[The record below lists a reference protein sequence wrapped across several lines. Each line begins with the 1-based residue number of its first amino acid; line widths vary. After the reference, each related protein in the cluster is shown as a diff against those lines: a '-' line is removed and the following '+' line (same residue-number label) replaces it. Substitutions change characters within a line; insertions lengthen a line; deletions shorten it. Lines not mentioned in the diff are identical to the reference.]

1 MNSYNTE
8 SKLRVNEKEYTYFDI
23 TKISESKKMPYSIK
37 ILLENLLRNEDGVS
51 VTKTDIESIMNWKE
65 NAGIKEISFKP
76 ARVLLQDFT
85 GVPAVVDLAAMRDAI
100 EKLGKSSDKI
110 NPLQPVELVIDHSVQ
125 VDSYGSPNSLN
136 NNISLEFKRNYE
148 RYKFLK
154 WGQSAFDNFKV
165 VPPDT
170 GIVHQI
176 NIEYLARGIFTQN
189 KNTGEVAYPD
199 TVVGTDS
206 HTTMINGVGILGWG
220 VGGIEAEASML
231 GQPISMLIPKVVGFE
246 IVGNLN
252 EGVTATDLV
261 LTIVEKLRK
270 HGVVGKFVEF
280 YGEGLKYLS
289 LGDRATIANMAPEY
303 GATCGIFPIDD
314 ETINYMSLTNRSEQ
328 SVDLFKDYSLKNKMQ
343 AADCLSAEYS
353 ENLKIN
359 LTDIKPS
366 IAGPKRPQ
374 DKIELINSKS
384 ELLTHL
390 PSNLKSAEF
399 VLEDQDYKLTDGD
412 IVIAAITSCT
422 NTSNPNVMVA
432 AGILAKKAIELGC
445 ETKKWV
451 KTSLAPGSLVVNEY
465 LKKSNLMSYLE
476 GLGFHN
482 VGYGCTTCIGNS
494 GPLKNEISM
503 AIQDNDLTVASI
515 LSGNRN
521 FEGRVHADVK
531 LNYLASPPLV
541 VAYAIAGT
549 MNIDLTKDPISAV
562 NGKNIYLKDIWPTK
576 EEIDSVIKN
585 SISKDLFEKS
595 YSNIYD
601 GQDEWKEINIE
612 NTDKYK
618 WTDSSYIANPPFFN
632 NITSKESVI
641 NEITNAKVLAYLGD
655 SVTTDHISPAGNIKS
670 DSPAGKYLLSKN
682 VKESEF
688 NSYGSRRGN
697 HEVMKRGTFANIRL
711 KNKLVPGVEGGFTM
725 HPDSSETITIFEASE
740 KYISKSIPTII
751 LAGKEYGCGSSRDW
765 AAKGPKLLGVKAVI
779 AESFERIH
787 RSNLVGMGILPLK
800 FKDGE
805 NAQSIGLTG
814 FEEYKISNIDNGN
827 AKSVNIAA
835 INSKG
840 ESIEFEAEVCIFTP
854 QEIEYFKNGGIL
866 PYVLKQLAA

>member
-8 SKLRVNEKEYTYFDI
+8 SKLKVNEKEYTYFDI

-51 VTKTDIESIMNWKE
+51 VTKTDIESIMNWRE

-189 KNTGEVAYPD
+189 KNTSEFAYPD

-549 MNIDLTKDPISAV
+549 MNIDLTKDPISIV

-711 KNKLVPGVEGGFTM
+711 KNKLVPGVEGGFTI
-725 HPDSSETITIFEASE
+725 HPDSSEMITIFDASE
-740 KYISKSIPTII
+740 KYISKNIPTII

>member
-390 PSNLKSAEF
+390 PSNLKSVEF

-725 HPDSSETITIFEASE
+725 HPDSSEMVTIFDASE
-740 KYISKSIPTII
+740 KYINKRIPTII

-814 FEEYKISNIDNGN
+814 FEKYKISNIDNGN

>member
-8 SKLRVNEKEYTYFDI
+8 SKLKVNEKEYTYFDI

-541 VAYAIAGT
+541 VSYAIAGT
-549 MNIDLTKDPISAV
+549 MNIDLTKDPISTV

-725 HPDSSETITIFEASE
+725 HPDSSEMITIFEASE

>member
-549 MNIDLTKDPISAV
+549 MNIDLTKDPISTV

-725 HPDSSETITIFEASE
+725 HPDSSEMITIFEASE
-740 KYISKSIPTII
+740 KYISKSIHTII

-814 FEEYKISNIDNGN
+814 FEKYKISNIDNGN

>member
-725 HPDSSETITIFEASE
+725 HPDSSEMVTIFDASE
-740 KYISKSIPTII
+740 KYINERIPTII

-814 FEEYKISNIDNGN
+814 FEKYKISNIDNGN

>member
-390 PSNLKSAEF
+390 PSNLKSVEF

-725 HPDSSETITIFEASE
+725 HPDSSEMITIFEASE

-814 FEEYKISNIDNGN
+814 FEKYKISNIDNGN

>member
-51 VTKTDIESIMNWKE
+51 VTKTDIESILNWKE

-549 MNIDLTKDPISAV
+549 MNIDLTKDPISTV

-725 HPDSSETITIFEASE
+725 HPDSSEMITIFEASE

-814 FEEYKISNIDNGN
+814 FEKYKISNIDNGN

>member
-8 SKLRVNEKEYTYFDI
+8 SKLKVNEKEYTYFDI

-390 PSNLKSAEF
+390 PSNLKSAEL

-503 AIQDNDLTVASI
+503 AVQDNDLTVASI

-549 MNIDLTKDPISAV
+549 MNIDLTKEPISTV

-725 HPDSSETITIFEASE
+725 HPDSSEMITIFDASE
-740 KYISKSIPTII
+740 KYINKSIPTII

>member
-51 VTKTDIESIMNWKE
+51 VTKTDIESILNWKE

-390 PSNLKSAEF
+390 PSNLKSVEF

-725 HPDSSETITIFEASE
+725 HPDSSEMITIFEASE

-814 FEEYKISNIDNGN
+814 FEKYKISNIDNGN

>member
-51 VTKTDIESIMNWKE
+51 VTKTDIESILNWKE

-314 ETINYMSLTNRSEQ
+314 ETINYMNLTNRSEQ

-390 PSNLKSAEF
+390 PSNLKSVEF

-725 HPDSSETITIFEASE
+725 HPDSSEMITIFEASE

-814 FEEYKISNIDNGN
+814 FEKYKISNIDNGN

>member
-51 VTKTDIESIMNWKE
+51 VTKTDIESILNWKE

-314 ETINYMSLTNRSEQ
+314 ETINYMNLTNRSEQ

-390 PSNLKSAEF
+390 PSNLKSVEF

-585 SISKDLFEKS
+585 SISKDL
-595 YSNIYD
+595 
-601 GQDEWKEINIE
+601 
-612 NTDKYK
+612 
-618 WTDSSYIANPPFFN
+618 
-632 NITSKESVI
+632 
-641 NEITNAKVLAYLGD
+641 
-655 SVTTDHISPAGNIKS
+655 
-670 DSPAGKYLLSKN
+670 
-682 VKESEF
+682 
-688 NSYGSRRGN
+688 
-697 HEVMKRGTFANIRL
+697 L
-711 KNKLVPGVEGGFTM
+711 KNHIQTSM
-725 HPDSSETITIFEASE
+725 T
-740 KYISKSIPTII
+740 
-751 LAGKEYGCGSSRDW
+751 GK
-765 AAKGPKLLGVKAVI
+765 
-779 AESFERIH
+779 
-787 RSNLVGMGILPLK
+787 M
-800 FKDGE
+800 
-805 NAQSIGLTG
+805 
-814 FEEYKISNIDNGN
+814 NG
-827 AKSVNIAA
+827 K
-835 INSKG
+835 K
-840 ESIEFEAEVCIFTP
+840 
-854 QEIEYFKNGGIL
+854 
-866 PYVLKQLAA
+866 

>member
-390 PSNLKSAEF
+390 PSNLKSVEF

-601 GQDEWKEINIE
+601 GQAEWKEINIE

-725 HPDSSETITIFEASE
+725 HPDSSEMITIFEASE
-740 KYISKSIPTII
+740 KYISKNIPTII

-814 FEEYKISNIDNGN
+814 FEKYKISNIDNGN

>member
-390 PSNLKSAEF
+390 PSNLKSVEF

-725 HPDSSETITIFEASE
+725 HPDSSEMVTIFDASE
-740 KYISKSIPTII
+740 KYINERIPTII

-814 FEEYKISNIDNGN
+814 FEKYKISNIDNGN

>member
-390 PSNLKSAEF
+390 PSNLKSVEF

-422 NTSNPNVMVA
+422 NTSNPNVMIA

-549 MNIDLTKDPISAV
+549 MNIDLTKDPISTV

-612 NTDKYK
+612 NALE
-618 WTDSSYIANPPFFN
+618 SSGGLFREFFFAFL
-632 NITSKESVI
+632 TSCY
-641 NEITNAKVLAYLGD
+641 A
-655 SVTTDHISPAGNIKS
+655 
-670 DSPAGKYLLSKN
+670 
-682 VKESEF
+682 
-688 NSYGSRRGN
+688 
-697 HEVMKRGTFANIRL
+697 
-711 KNKLVPGVEGGFTM
+711 
-725 HPDSSETITIFEASE
+725 
-740 KYISKSIPTII
+740 
-751 LAGKEYGCGSSRDW
+751 
-765 AAKGPKLLGVKAVI
+765 
-779 AESFERIH
+779 
-787 RSNLVGMGILPLK
+787 
-800 FKDGE
+800 
-805 NAQSIGLTG
+805 
-814 FEEYKISNIDNGN
+814 
-827 AKSVNIAA
+827 
-835 INSKG
+835 
-840 ESIEFEAEVCIFTP
+840 
-854 QEIEYFKNGGIL
+854 
-866 PYVLKQLAA
+866 

>member
-399 VLEDQDYKLTDGD
+399 ILEDQDYKLTDGD

-725 HPDSSETITIFEASE
+725 HPDSSEMITIFEASE

>member
-725 HPDSSETITIFEASE
+725 HPDSSEMITIFEASE

-814 FEEYKISNIDNGN
+814 FEKYKISNIDNGN

>member
-51 VTKTDIESIMNWKE
+51 VTKTDIESILNWKE

-314 ETINYMSLTNRSEQ
+314 ETINYMNLTNRSEQ

-390 PSNLKSAEF
+390 PSNLKSVEF

-465 LKKSNLMSYLE
+465 LKKSNLMFYLE

-725 HPDSSETITIFEASE
+725 HPDSSEMITIFEASE

-814 FEEYKISNIDNGN
+814 FEKYKISNIDNGN

>member
-8 SKLRVNEKEYTYFDI
+8 SKLKVNEKEYTYFDI

-503 AIQDNDLTVASI
+503 AVQDNDLTVASI

-549 MNIDLTKDPISAV
+549 MNIDLTKEPISTV

-725 HPDSSETITIFEASE
+725 HPDSSEMITIFEASE

>member
-618 WTDSSYIANPPFFN
+618 WTDSIIYCKSTFF
-632 NITSKESVI
+632 
-641 NEITNAKVLAYLGD
+641 
-655 SVTTDHISPAGNIKS
+655 
-670 DSPAGKYLLSKN
+670 
-682 VKESEF
+682 
-688 NSYGSRRGN
+688 
-697 HEVMKRGTFANIRL
+697 
-711 KNKLVPGVEGGFTM
+711 
-725 HPDSSETITIFEASE
+725 
-740 KYISKSIPTII
+740 
-751 LAGKEYGCGSSRDW
+751 
-765 AAKGPKLLGVKAVI
+765 
-779 AESFERIH
+779 
-787 RSNLVGMGILPLK
+787 
-800 FKDGE
+800 
-805 NAQSIGLTG
+805 
-814 FEEYKISNIDNGN
+814 
-827 AKSVNIAA
+827 
-835 INSKG
+835 
-840 ESIEFEAEVCIFTP
+840 
-854 QEIEYFKNGGIL
+854 
-866 PYVLKQLAA
+866 

>member
-8 SKLRVNEKEYTYFDI
+8 SKLKVNEKEYTYFDI

-37 ILLENLLRNEDGVS
+37 ILLENLLRNEDGIS

-189 KNTGEVAYPD
+189 KNTSEFAYPD

-549 MNIDLTKDPISAV
+549 MNIDLTKDPISIV

-711 KNKLVPGVEGGFTM
+711 KNKLVPGVEGGFTI
-725 HPDSSETITIFEASE
+725 HPDSSEMITIFDASE
-740 KYISKSIPTII
+740 KYISKNIPTII

>member
-8 SKLRVNEKEYTYFDI
+8 SKLKVNEKEYTFFDI

-399 VLEDQDYKLTDGD
+399 ILEDQDYKLTDGD

-725 HPDSSETITIFEASE
+725 HPDSSEMITIFEASE
-740 KYISKSIPTII
+740 KYINESIPTII

>member
-51 VTKTDIESIMNWKE
+51 VTKTDIESILNWKE

-314 ETINYMSLTNRSEQ
+314 ETINYMNLTNRSEQ

-725 HPDSSETITIFEASE
+725 HPDSSEMITIFEASE

-814 FEEYKISNIDNGN
+814 FEKYKISNIDNGN

>member
-549 MNIDLTKDPISAV
+549 MNIDLTKDPISTV

-725 HPDSSETITIFEASE
+725 HPDSSEMITIFDASE
-740 KYISKSIPTII
+740 KYITKNIPTII

-814 FEEYKISNIDNGN
+814 FEKYKISNIDNGN

>member
-725 HPDSSETITIFEASE
+725 HPDSSEMVTIFDASE
-740 KYISKSIPTII
+740 KYINKRIPTII

-814 FEEYKISNIDNGN
+814 FEKYKISNIDNGN

>member
-206 HTTMINGVGILGWG
+206 HTTMIKGVGILGWG

-384 ELLTHL
+384 ELFTHL

-399 VLEDQDYKLTDGD
+399 VLGDQDYKLTDGD

-521 FEGRVHADVK
+521 FEGRVHADAK

-541 VAYAIAGT
+541 VSYAIAGT
-549 MNIDLTKDPISAV
+549 MNIDLTKDPISTV

-725 HPDSSETITIFEASE
+725 HPDSSEMVTIFDASE
-740 KYISKSIPTII
+740 KYINERIPTII

-814 FEEYKISNIDNGN
+814 FEKYKISNIDNGN

>member
-51 VTKTDIESIMNWKE
+51 VTKTDIESILNWKE

-314 ETINYMSLTNRSEQ
+314 ETINYMNLTNRSEQ

-374 DKIELINSKS
+374 DKIDLINSKS

-390 PSNLKSAEF
+390 PSNLKSVEF

-725 HPDSSETITIFEASE
+725 HPDSSEMITIFEASE

-814 FEEYKISNIDNGN
+814 FEKYKISNIDNGN

>member
-8 SKLRVNEKEYTYFDI
+8 SKLKVNEKEYTYFDI

-51 VTKTDIESIMNWKE
+51 VTKTDIESILNWKE

-390 PSNLKSAEF
+390 PSNLKSVEF

-503 AIQDNDLTVASI
+503 TIQDNDLTVASI

-725 HPDSSETITIFEASE
+725 HPDSSEMVTIFDASE
-740 KYISKSIPTII
+740 KYINKSIPTII

>member
-37 ILLENLLRNEDGVS
+37 ILLENLLRNEDGIS

-549 MNIDLTKDPISAV
+549 MNIDLTKDPISIV

-725 HPDSSETITIFEASE
+725 HPDSSEMITIFEASE

-814 FEEYKISNIDNGN
+814 FEKYKISNIDNGN

>member
-8 SKLRVNEKEYTYFDI
+8 SKLKVNEKEYTYFDI

-549 MNIDLTKDPISAV
+549 MNIDLTKDPISTV

-725 HPDSSETITIFEASE
+725 HPDSSEMITIFDASE
-740 KYISKSIPTII
+740 KYISKNIPTII

-814 FEEYKISNIDNGN
+814 FEKYKISNIDNGN

>member
-814 FEEYKISNIDNGN
+814 FEKYKISNIDNGN